1 MSWLFILSHFLN
13 SSINYLIIISLSFL
27 TVKSCGVLGLGHAG
41 GSVDGEVKLLR
52 QLDHGD
58 VIAVLARTHVVLVV
72 GVACHRHL
80 LLGDRGLPCDG
91 EVVLTNS
98 YLEIHSCDVSCQDR
112 TIEFCF

>member
-1 MSWLFILSHFLN
+1 MRHAHW
-13 SSINYLIIISLSFL
+13 
-27 TVKSCGVLGLGHAG
+27 GVHAEVQLLG
-41 GSVDGEVKLLR
+41 

-58 VIAVLARTHVVLVV
+58 VVAVLARAHVVLVV
-72 GVACHRHL
+72 GVALHRHL

-98 YLEIHSCDVSCQDR
+98 YLEIDSCNVSCQDR